1 MLLRRQQPSRQAGAG
16 VGGGGPCRPVGTAAK
31 QLFAGHPDGV
41 CCQRGTLVG
50 ALKSAPF
57 IWPGGI
63 FQGKVLLSAHALSS
77 PSDICRYVHGPMCEP
92 KKTFENITF
101 FFFFF
106 FERVN
111 NFRHKYARLHIYF
124 KETYH
129 LR

>member
-1 MLLRRQQPSRQAGAG
+1 M
-16 VGGGGPCRPVGTAAK
+16 GPCRAVGTAAK

-77 PSDICRYVHGPMCEP
+77 PSDICCYVRGPLCEQP
-92 KKTFENITF
+92 EKNLKISPFLFFLFSFES
-101 FFFFF
+101 
-106 FERVN
+106 VN
-111 NFRHKYARLHIYF
+111 NFLTSACTLAFILKKHTI
-124 KETYH
+124 
-129 LR
+129 

>member
-16 VGGGGPCRPVGTAAK
+16 VGGGGGPCRAVGTAAK

-77 PSDICRYVHGPMCEP
+77 PSDICRYVRGPLCEQP
-92 KKTFENITF
+92 EKN
-101 FFFFF
+101 
-106 FERVN
+106 
-111 NFRHKYARLHIYF
+111 
-124 KETYH
+124 
-129 LR
+129 